1 MNSIDRSMQ
10 ASPRGAIHPR
20 TKLTVDVF
28 FDFICPWCW
37 IGTRHLASALRTF
50 AMLHPEVKT
59 KVRWR
64 PYPLLPDT
72 PAEGLPYQAFY
83 LSRLGSPTAVSMRR
97 AQVQRAGQAAGIDFD
112 FTRINVLPNTER
124 AHGVVRKYRRVDAG
138 GQPAQLIEHI
148 FSAYFLEG
156 ADIGNEDVLQRLEF
170 EHNLAT
176 AMAPAVCPP
185 SVCKPVGRGVTVSG
199 VPYFIFNSNV
209 AISGAHPAST
219 LVRAMQNALSLSL
232 SPLQSQEE
240 AQ

>member
-1 MNSIDRSMQ
+1 MNLFD
-10 ASPRGAIHPR
+10 PPVRGLPAGANGR
-20 TKLTVDVF
+20 RATLTIDVF

-50 AMLHPEVKT
+50 ATLHPEVKT

-72 PAEGLPYQAFY
+72 PLEGLPYQAFY

-97 AQVQRAGQAAGIDFD
+97 AEVQCAGQAAGIDFD

-138 GQPAQLIEHI
+138 GHPAQLIERI
-148 FSAYFLEG
+148 FSAYFVEG
-156 ADIGNEDVLQRLEF
+156 ADIGNEDVLQRLEV
-170 EHNLAT
+170 EHTIAR
-176 AMAPAVCPP
+176 AMVLDAGPP
-185 SVCKPVGRGVTVSG
+185 SVCKPIGRGVTVSG
-199 VPYFIFNSNV
+199 VPHFIFNSNV
-209 AISGAHPAST
+209 ALSGAHPAST
-219 LVRAMQNALSLSL
+219 LVRAMQNALSQ

>member
-1 MNSIDRSMQ
+1 MNSFDR
-10 ASPRGAIHPR
+10 PVRGMLAGANRRR
-20 TKLTVDVF
+20 TSLTIDVF

-50 AMLHPEVKT
+50 ATLHPEVKT

-112 FTRINVLPNTER
+112 FSRINVLPNTER
-124 AHGVVRKYRRVDAG
+124 AHGVVRKYRRIDAG
-138 GQPAQLIEHI
+138 GHPARLIERI
-148 FSAYFLEG
+148 FIAYFVEG
-156 ADIGNEDVLQRLEF
+156 ADIGDEDVLQRLEF
-170 EHNLAT
+170 EHNIAT
-176 AMAPAVCPP
+176 AMALDAGPP

-199 VPYFIFNSNV
+199 LPHFVFNADV
-209 AISGAHPAST
+209 TISGAHPAST
-219 LVRAMQNALSLSL
+219 LVRAMQNALSPSHPPCT
-232 SPLQSQEE
+232 S
-240 AQ
+240 

>member
-1 MNSIDRSMQ
+1 MNSIERPMQ

-37 IGTRHLASALRTF
+37 IGTRHLASALRTL
-50 AMLHPEVKT
+50 ATLHPEVKP

-72 PAEGLPYQAFY
+72 SAEGLPYQAFY

-97 AQVQRAGQAAGIDFD
+97 TQVQRAGQAAGIDFD

-124 AHGVVRKYRRVDAG
+124 AHDVVRKYRRIDAG
-138 GQPAQLIEHI
+138 GQPAQLIERI

-156 ADIGNEDVLQRLEF
+156 ADIGDEDVLQRLEF
-170 EHNLAT
+170 EHDIAQ
-176 AMAPAVCPP
+176 AMAPGACPP

-199 VPYFIFNSNV
+199 VPHFIFNSDV
-209 AISGAHPAST
+209 VISGAHPAST
-219 LVRAMQNALSLSL
+219 LVRAMQNALSLS
-232 SPLQSQEE
+232 PLQSQED

>member
-1 MNSIDRSMQ
+1 MNSFDR
-10 ASPRGAIHPR
+10 PVRGMLAGANRRR
-20 TKLTVDVF
+20 TSLTIDVF

-50 AMLHPEVKT
+50 ATLHPEVKT

-112 FTRINVLPNTER
+112 FSRINVLPNTER
-124 AHGVVRKYRRVDAG
+124 AHGVVRKYRRIDAG
-138 GQPAQLIEHI
+138 GHPARLIERI
-148 FSAYFLEG
+148 FIAYFVEG
-156 ADIGNEDVLQRLEF
+156 ADIGDEDVLQRLEF
-170 EHNLAT
+170 EHNIAT
-176 AMAPAVCPP
+176 AMALDAGPP

-199 VPYFIFNSNV
+199 LPHFVFNADV
-209 AISGAHPAST
+209 TISGAHPAST
-219 LVRAMQNALSLSL
+219 LVRAMQNALSPSH
-232 SPLQSQEE
+232 SPCTS
-240 AQ
+240 

>member
-1 MNSIDRSMQ
+1 MNSFDR
-10 ASPRGAIHPR
+10 PVRGMLAGANRRR
-20 TKLTVDVF
+20 TSLTIDVF

-50 AMLHPEVKT
+50 ATLHPEVKT

-112 FTRINVLPNTER
+112 FSRINVLPNTER
-124 AHGVVRKYRRVDAG
+124 AHGVVRKYRRIDAG
-138 GQPAQLIEHI
+138 GHPARLIERI
-148 FSAYFLEG
+148 FIAYFVEG
-156 ADIGNEDVLQRLEF
+156 ADIGDEDVLQRLEF
-170 EHNLAT
+170 EHNIAT
-176 AMAPAVCPP
+176 AMALDAGPP

-199 VPYFIFNSNV
+199 LPHFVFNADV
-209 AISGAHPAST
+209 TISGAHPAST
-219 LVRAMQNALSLSL
+219 LVRAMQNALSPSRPPCT
-232 SPLQSQEE
+232 S
-240 AQ
+240 

>member
-1 MNSIDRSMQ
+1 ML
-10 ASPRGAIHPR
+10 AGAKRRR
-20 TKLTVDVF
+20 TSLTIDVF

-50 AMLHPEVKT
+50 ATLHPEVKT

-112 FTRINVLPNTER
+112 FSRINVLPNTER
-124 AHGVVRKYRRVDAG
+124 AHGVVRKYRRIDAG
-138 GQPAQLIEHI
+138 GHPARLIERI
-148 FSAYFLEG
+148 FGAYFVEG
-156 ADIGNEDVLQRLEF
+156 ADIGDEDVLQRLEF
-170 EHNLAT
+170 EHNIAT
-176 AMAPAVCPP
+176 AMALDAGPP

-199 VPYFIFNSNV
+199 LPHFVFNADV
-209 AISGAHPAST
+209 TISGAHPAST
-219 LVRAMQNALSLSL
+219 LVRAMQNALSPSRPPCT
-232 SPLQSQEE
+232 S
-240 AQ
+240 

>member
-1 MNSIDRSMQ
+1 MNSIDSPAQAKAAEANRRST
-10 ASPRGAIHPR
+10 G
-20 TKLTVDVF
+20 LTVDVF

-50 AMLHPEVKT
+50 ATLYPQVKT

-124 AHGVVRKYRRVDAG
+124 AHDVVRKYRRIDAG
-138 GQPAQLIEHI
+138 GQPAQLIERI

-156 ADIGNEDVLQRLEF
+156 ADIGDEDVLQRLEF
-170 EHNLAT
+170 EHDIAR
-176 AMAPAVCPP
+176 AMAPGACPP

-199 VPYFIFNSNV
+199 VPHFIFNSDV
-209 AISGAHPAST
+209 VISGAHPART
-219 LVRAMQNALSLSL
+219 LVRAMQNALSLS
-232 SPLQSQEE
+232 PPQSQED

>member
-1 MNSIDRSMQ
+1 MNSFDR
-10 ASPRGAIHPR
+10 PVRGMLAGANRRR
-20 TKLTVDVF
+20 TSLTIDVF

-50 AMLHPEVKT
+50 ATLHPEVKT

-112 FTRINVLPNTER
+112 FSRINVLPNTER
-124 AHGVVRKYRRVDAG
+124 AHGVVRKYRRIDAG
-138 GQPAQLIEHI
+138 GHPARLIERI
-148 FSAYFLEG
+148 FIAYFVEG
-156 ADIGNEDVLQRLEF
+156 ADIGDEDVLQRLEF
-170 EHNLAT
+170 EHNIAP
-176 AMAPAVCPP
+176 AMALDAGPP

-199 VPYFIFNSNV
+199 LPHFVFNADV
-209 AISGAHPAST
+209 TISGAHPATT
-219 LVRAMQNALSLSL
+219 LVRAMQNALSPSH
-232 SPLQSQEE
+232 SPCTS
-240 AQ
+240 

>member
-1 MNSIDRSMQ
+1 MNSFDRPVRGIPAGVNRRR
-10 ASPRGAIHPR
+10 AS
-20 TKLTVDVF
+20 LTIDVF

-50 AMLHPEVKT
+50 ATLHPEVKT

-112 FTRINVLPNTER
+112 FTRINVLPNTDR
-124 AHGVVRKYRRVDAG
+124 AHGVVRKYRRIDAG
-138 GQPAQLIEHI
+138 GQPAPLIERI
-148 FSAYFLEG
+148 FNAYFVEG
-156 ADIGNEDVLQRLEF
+156 ADIGDEDVLRRLEI
-170 EHNLAT
+170 ENNI
-176 AMAPAVCPP
+176 APAIGLDASPP

-199 VPYFIFNSNV
+199 VPHFVFNADV
-209 AISGAHPAST
+209 TISGAHPATT
-219 LVRAMQNALSLSL
+219 LVRAMQNALSPSH
-232 SPLQSQEE
+232 SPCTS
-240 AQ
+240 